1 MPAPIYDGFSGR
13 QLKLGDKLRSIE
25 RGDIVQVVELGE
37 GMDGEPTIRLEPFS
51 RSSPVLPYKGSTF
64 RPDEG
69 GDERRVLYM
78 YTLA

>member
-1 MPAPIYDGFSGR
+1 MAAPIYDGFSGR

-37 GMDGEPTIRLEPFS
+37 GLDGEPTIRLEPYSS
-51 RSSPVLPYKGSTF
+51 RASVLPYKGSVVHSE
-64 RPDEG
+64 DG
-69 GDERRVLYM
+69 GGGVCLLSM